1 MENFKHQNFWR
12 YLTAVAMFW
21 FVGVC
26 ASAQTITTYGTVT
39 DEEGEP
45 LIGVSVMIQGTT
57 SGATTDVDGNYTI
70 KVAEG
75 SKIVFS
81 YVGMNTQTKNA
92 VNGQL
97 DVILTPN
104 TSALNDLVVV
114 GYGVQRK
121 SDVTGAIAKVD
132 GTELENL
139 SVNNA
144 TAALAGKTS
153 GVQVVSTSGAPG
165 SSPTI
170 RVRGYSSNSDMA
182 PLYVV
187 DGVRLSD
194 ISGIDPSQIASI
206 EVLKDGASAA
216 IYGAQAGNGVVL
228 ITTKGADKNNK
239 NGSIRYDFQFVN
251 ETVGHRPRMLNSQ
264 EYMQYLVESGVY
276 TADSFTAN
284 GWNGKTDTDWFDV
297 TYGNGNQQKHTFTFE
312 GANEKGSLLASVSYL
327 YNNGPVRGDSDT
339 YKRLSGNINAD
350 YQVKPWFKVGTTAI
364 IERWQTR
371 SVSASDQW
379 GAMLTS
385 IYALDPLTPN
395 TVSPSEL
402 SQYANMMAHKDE
414 LLTNENGDYYGLSA
428 FYGGENV
435 HPMIMR
441 DRATNKYSGFNVT
454 GSAYALFNPW
464 KPLTITSR
472 FGYRLSSQYQN
483 NYEVPYYG
491 SVQANS
497 PNLNISGQNSTGTYY
512 QWENFAN
519 YNQTFNE
526 VHNVTA
532 MAGISFQKDINSWTY
547 GGAATKTDDEGNV
560 TYAVPVNNPA
570 LWGFLDYAT
579 AGSEKSISG
588 NENVTTQ
595 YSWFGRVGY
604 TYDNK
609 YMIQAS
615 LRGDAY
621 DSAFLPSTNRWG
633 YFPSASAGWVVS
645 QEDFMGWS
653 RPAMDYFK
661 IRASYGKN
669 GSVAPLGGF
678 NYASV
683 IGPFDSGNF
692 GWGQWGNAVWTW
704 DTTQNGSYKWTSANG
719 PTTVG
724 NPDLSWETMTQWDLG
739 FDARFFNSRLT
750 LGFDWFHKT
759 TDGLLVYGVVPTLSL
774 GGVTSPIN
782 AGSVV
787 NKGIEIDLG
796 WQDRIGDFRYS
807 VNANVSTL
815 SNKVTEIHPSVPI
828 INGTSFSNV
837 TVTRFEVGEKVWHFY
852 GYDYAGVDPATG
864 KALYWVE
871 RDGQRVTTDT
881 PDQNDKTNIGDA
893 IPDVTLGVN
902 ISLAYKGFDFNLTGS
917 GQFGSDIFMC
927 LQRQDRLTT
936 NRIYDVFYNNRWTES
951 NTAGTIPAA
960 YAINQGANAEYYL
973 FSSAQVYNGSFFKIR
988 QMQLGY
994 TLPKAITQKVFVDNF
1009 RLYLSLD
1016 DFFTFTSYKG
1026 LDPEVSAGTGS
1037 SQGLD
1042 MGGYPITKKF
1052 SVGFNV
1058 TF

>member
-1 MENFKHQNFWR
+1 MEQPKASIFRRILAAVVLLCLAGVSAMAQN
-12 YLTAVAMFW
+12 
-21 FVGVC
+21 
-26 ASAQTITTYGTVT
+26 ITTSGTVT
-39 DEEGEP
+39 DGDGEA
-45 LIGVSVMIQGTT
+45 LIGVSVLVQGQTR
-57 SGATTDVDGNYTI
+57 GVTTDIDGHYTI
-70 KVAEG
+70 TCATGDKL
-75 SKIVFS
+75 VFT
-81 YVGMNTQTKNA
+81 YVGMASQTVDA
-92 VNGQL
+92 VNGTL
-97 DVILTPN
+97 DICMSPESN
-104 TSALNDLVVV
+104 ALDQIVVV

-121 SDVTGAIAKVD
+121 SDVTGSISKID
-132 GTELENL
+132 GSSLENL
-139 SVNNA
+139 TVNNP

-165 SSPTI
+165 STPTI

-187 DGVRLSD
+187 DGVRLGD

-228 ITTKGADKNNK
+228 ITTKGADRSKTG
-239 NGSIRYDFQFVN
+239 GSVRYDFQFVN
-251 ETVGHRPRMLNSQ
+251 ETIGHRPKMLNSQ
-264 EYMQYLVESGVY
+264 QYMDYMVDAGVFG
-276 TADSFTAN
+276 ADAFAAN
-284 GWNGKTDTDWFDV
+284 GWNGQTDTDWFDV
-297 TYGNGNQQKHTFTFE
+297 TFTNGTQQKHTFTFE
-312 GANEKGSLLASVSYL
+312 GAGEKGSFLASVSYL
-327 YNNGPVRGDSDT
+327 DNNGPVRGDADT

-350 YQVKPWFKVGTTAI
+350 YQIKPWLKVGTTAI
-364 IERWQTR
+364 LERWQTR

-395 TVSPSEL
+395 TVAPDQL
-402 SQYANMMAHKDE
+402 ANYANMMAHQKE

-428 FYGGENV
+428 FYTGENV

-441 DRATNKYSGFNVT
+441 DRATDKYSGFNVT

-464 KPLTITSR
+464 KPLSITSR
-472 FGYRLSSQYQN
+472 FGYKLSSQHDSH
-483 NYEVPYYG
+483 YEVPYFG

-497 PNLNISGQNSTGTYY
+497 PNLNINAQNSTTTYY

-519 YNQTFNE
+519 YNQTFGE

-532 MAGISFQKDINSWTY
+532 MAGLSFQKEIYSWTY
-547 GGAATKTDDEGNV
+547 GAGNTKDDV
-560 TYAVPVNNPA
+560 YAIPVNDPEV
-570 LWGFLDYAT
+570 WGFLDYVQ
-579 AGSEKSISG
+579 AGADKGVGG
-588 NENVTTQ
+588 NENVSTQ

-621 DSAFLPSTNRWG
+621 DNSKLPINNRWG
-633 YFPSASAGWVVS
+633 YFPSVSGGWVIS

-653 RPAMDYFK
+653 RPAMDYLK
-661 IRASYGKN
+661 IRASWGKN

-683 IGPFDSGNF
+683 IGPFDSGNY
-692 GWGQWGNAVWTW
+692 GWGQWGNAIWTW
-704 DTTQNGSYKWTSANG
+704 DTSMNGNYKWVYGNG
-719 PTTVG
+719 PTTIG

-739 FDARFFNSRLT
+739 FDARFFNNRFT
-750 LGFDWFHKT
+750 FGFDYFHKT

-782 AGSVV
+782 AGGVLNEGV
-787 NKGIEIDLG
+787 EFDLG

-807 VNANVSTL
+807 INANISTL
-815 SNKVTEIHPSVPI
+815 RNKVTKIHPSVPI

-852 GYDYAGVDPATG
+852 GYDYAGVDAETG
-864 KALYWVE
+864 RALYWVN
-871 RDGQRVTTDT
+871 RDGQRVTTDA
-881 PDQNDKTNIGDA
+881 PEESDKTNIGDA
-893 IPDVTLGVN
+893 IPDVTVGLN
-902 ISLAYKGFDFNLTGS
+902 INLAYKGFDFTLSGS
-917 GQFGSDIFMC
+917 GQFGNDIYMN
-927 LQRQDRLTT
+927 LQRQDRLTS
-936 NRIYDVFYNNRWTES
+936 NRMYEVFYKNRWTAS
-951 NTAGTIPAA
+951 NPGGTIPAA
-960 YAINQGANAEYYL
+960 SAINQGTDAERYL
-973 FSSAQVYNGSFFKIR
+973 FSSAMVQNGSFFKIR

-994 TLPKAITQKVFVDNF
+994 TIPRNITRKAFIDNF
-1009 RLYLSLD
+1009 RVYLSLD
-1016 DFFTFTSYKG
+1016 DFFTITSYKG
-1026 LDPEVSAGTGS
+1026 LDPEISAGTGS

-1042 MGGYPITKKF
+1042 MGGYPVTKKF